1 MDKKPTVVL
10 VGMGGYGNLYVNELL
25 RLAGEGKCDFTAAV
39 DPFAEKAAGYEK
51 IKSAGVKIYS
61 GIEDFYA
68 ENTTDLCCISAP
80 IQYHTPYTL
89 CALRHG
95 SHVLCEKPLS
105 GDRRDAEIITAEAE
119 KRGLFVM
126 SGYQWSHSPAIIS
139 LKKDILAGKFGSPVS
154 MKTAILWPRRQSYFR
169 RGSGWAGI
177 KYATDGTP
185 VFDSV
190 ANNAAAHYLHNMLYL
205 LGGTLDS
212 AAVPE
217 TIDAELFRANKI
229 ENFDT
234 SVIRMN
240 FGGGVSALFIASHTI
255 ARNRNPRFEYR
266 FECGEVHYDHDGG
279 GSKII
284 AKFSDGRE
292 KDYGDPFECDANKI
306 RTAVKNASLP
316 KEEWFLPCTAKTA
329 ASHTKCICA
338 LSEAEIVTVPEEL
351 IEVLDENT
359 DPLITV
365 CGMDASLE
373 KCYSYGEMISE
384 CSEIG
389 KIKEITKTQFGI
401 KVEK

>member
-1 MDKKPTVVL
+1 MSEKTPSVVL

-51 IKSAGVKIYS
+51 IKAAGVKIFGS
-61 GIEDFYA
+61 IEDFYA
-68 ENTTDLCCISAP
+68 ENTAELCCISAP

-105 GDRRDAEIITAEAE
+105 GDCRDADIVTSEAE

-126 SGYQWSHSPAIIS
+126 SGYQWSHSSAIIS
-139 LKKDILAGKFGSPVS
+139 LKKDILSGNLGAPVS
-154 MKTAILWPRRQSYFR
+154 MKTAILWPRRQSYFK

-177 KYATDGTP
+177 KYASDGTP

-205 LGGTLDS
+205 LGDRLD
-212 AAVPE
+212 AAALPE

-229 ENFDT
+229 ENFDS

-255 ARNRNPRFEYR
+255 VRNRNPRFEYK
-266 FECGEVHYDHDGG
+266 FEGGEVYYDQNSG
-279 GSKII
+279 GSRIT
-284 AKFSDGRE
+284 AKFSGGLE

-306 RTAVKNASLP
+306 RIAVQNASLP
-316 KEEWFLPCTAKTA
+316 PEERFLPCTAMTA

-338 LSEAEIVTVPEEL
+338 LSEAEIATVPSSL
-351 IEVLDENT
+351 IEVLDAST

-365 CGMDASLE
+365 RGMDASLE
-373 KCYSYGEMISE
+373 KCYSCGKMISE
-384 CSEIG
+384 CGGEV
-389 KIKEITKTQFGI
+389 KEITKTKYGI
-401 KVEK
+401 KVGK